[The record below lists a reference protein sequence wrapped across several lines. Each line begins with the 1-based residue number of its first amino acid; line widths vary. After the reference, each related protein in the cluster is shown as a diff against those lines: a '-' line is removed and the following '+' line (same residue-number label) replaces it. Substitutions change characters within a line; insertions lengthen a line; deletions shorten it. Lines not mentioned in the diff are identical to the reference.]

1 MIAIVD
7 YGFGNLRSVYQALRH
22 VTNEEIQIAADA
34 KTIDSAER
42 VVFPGQGALP
52 DAFAEIARRGIQNA
66 ILNAAKTKPFLGICL
81 GLQMLFETSEEGD
94 AESGKGFGIFKG
106 CVKRFQLPQNFKI
119 PHMGWNTVHQ
129 TSEHPI
135 WQGIPQDSRFYFVH
149 SFYVATNEN
158 IVAATTDYFNDFTS
172 AIIFNNCVAVQ
183 FHPEKS
189 ADFGLQLIQNF
200 TRWQF

>member
-66 ILNAAKTKPFLGICL
+66 ILNAAQTKPFLGICL
-81 GLQMLFETSEEGD
+81 GLQMLFEASEEGD

-106 CVKRFQLPQNFKI
+106 SVKRFQLPADFKI

-149 SFYVATNEN
+149 SFYVQTNEN
-158 IVAATTDYFNDFTS
+158 IVAATTDYGNDFTS
-172 AIIFNNCVAVQ
+172 AIIFKNCVAVQ